1 MFDENLIFGPN
12 IIVISRLGVMN
23 LLEAYF
29 YWHGKTVARSEKNLE
44 TKNKVY
50 NQSYLDSRLRS

>member
-1 MFDENLIFGPN
+1 
-12 IIVISRLGVMN
+12 MN